1 MHAVIMA
8 GGKGAR
14 LRPYTTALPKP
25 LVPIGDSHS
34 ILEIVLHQL
43 AAYGFASVT
52 LAINHLGP
60 LIRAFVGD
68 GSRWG
73 IKVAYAEERTPL
85 STVGPLFA
93 LKDSLP
99 EQFLVMNSDILTNLN
114 YGRLLARHG
123 ESGAPLTVA
132 TAPRTTRI
140 DFGVLE
146 VSNERIVGFTE
157 KPSFTHRVSM
167 GVYGMSRETLRPY
180 QEGVALGFDQL
191 VLDLI
196 DGGCPPATYEFDG
209 YWLDIGRPDDYDEAN
224 RSFPRLRPLLLPAR
238 VVSADHGRVVAAD
251 HGRSEPARTEPTMD
265 GTVLDRVRESV

>member
-1 MHAVIMA
+1 MPTTTKEYVHTMHAVILA

-43 AAYGFASVT
+43 AAYGFTSAT

-73 IKVAYAEERTPL
+73 IKVDYAEESSPL
-85 STVGPLFA
+85 STVGPLFG
-93 LKDSLP
+93 LKECLP
-99 EQFLVMNSDILTNLN
+99 EHFLVMNSDLLTDLDF
-114 YGRLLARHG
+114 GRLLDVHID
-123 ESGAPLTVA
+123 SDTPLTVA
-132 TAPRTTRI
+132 TAPRTTNI

-146 VSNERIVGFTE
+146 VSDERIVGFTE
-157 KPSFTHRVSM
+157 KPSLTHRVSM
-167 GVYGMSRETLRPY
+167 GVYGMTRDTLHPY
-180 QEGVALGFDQL
+180 PEGLPLGFDQL

-196 DGGCPPATYEFDG
+196 RRGDPPATYEFNG
-209 YWLDIGRPDDYDEAN
+209 FWLDIGRPDDYDEAN
-224 RSFPRLRPLLLPAR
+224 RRFPSLRPALLPNRVRRDVAR
-238 VVSADHGRVVAAD
+238 PDR
-251 HGRSEPARTEPTMD
+251 PASDTSTP
-265 GTVLDRVRESV
+265 VRVREAV